1 MTSQG
6 TMDKD
11 VNENIKRIM
20 ELNPVG
26 KCALHKDLR
35 CYHDRLSDM
44 HFELTEQKVR
54 IWAVKIVCPTRFH
67 SQHLC
72 S

>member
-1 MTSQG
+1 
-6 TMDKD
+6 MDED
-11 VNENIKRIM
+11 VNNNIKCIM

-26 KCALHKDLR
+26 KCALHNNLC

-44 HFELTEQKVR
+44 HFELTEQKVQ
-54 IWAVKIVCPTRFH
+54 IWAVKIVCLTLLQ
-67 SQHLC
+67 SQCLC